1 MTATTTTSRSLPAL
15 PRSRRLVGVD
25 AARGLALLGMMGAH
39 LLERYDYDG
48 NPTAY
53 YPLVDGRPSALFAVL
68 AGVGLA
74 LLDGGSDGPHIP
86 YRRMIGRT
94 AVRAL
99 VILVIGLLLASLQAL
114 PVAVILQYYALAF
127 LLLAPLLRLPVP
139 VLAAGGLLWL
149 TVVPFVSHA
158 VRDSAELMG
167 PGVQVGMAQLV
178 TSPLASLQDLFLTG
192 YYPVLSWFGYLL
204 VGAAVGRLTLRAA
217 RTAVGLVVV
226 GVVLACGAWLV
237 SRLLLGTAGAQAALA
252 EPDALTGR
260 GPDGPWF
267 GTTPTSSFW
276 WLAVDTPHAG
286 TPPDLLGTTGSALLV
301 IGLCLL
307 LARTVA
313 GWALL
318 PFAAAGSMTLTLY
331 TAHVLAVTYYYPSL
345 SPVLVWL
352 AHAVVALVFATV
364 WVLLF
369 RRGPLE
375 AATASLVDMAAG
387 PSRDPHPGPDPEPVA
402 DGRPGSGTG

>member
-1 MTATTTTSRSLPAL
+1 MTATTTTSRALPAL

-25 AARGLALLGMMGAH
+25 AARGLALLGMMAAH
-39 LLERYDYDG
+39 LLERYDLEG
-48 NPTAY
+48 NPSAV

-86 YRRMIGRT
+86 YRRMLART
-94 AVRAL
+94 AVRAV
-99 VILVIGLLLASLQAL
+99 VILLVGLLLASMELL

-139 VLAAGGLLWL
+139 VLAGGGLLWL
-149 TVVPFVSHA
+149 TVAPFVSHV
-158 VRDSAELMG
+158 VRSSAELVG
-167 PGVQVGMAQLV
+167 PGVQVSLARLV
-178 TSPLASLQDLFLTG
+178 VDPVGSLQDLFITG

-204 VGAAVGRLTLRAA
+204 VGAAVGRLALRTA
-217 RTAVGLVVV
+217 RTAVVLVGAGLLL
-226 GVVLACGAWLV
+226 GVGAWLV
-237 SRLLLGTAGAQAALA
+237 SRLLLATAGARAALA
-252 EPDALTGR
+252 EPDTLTGR

-276 WLAVDTPHAG
+276 WLAVDTPHSG

-301 IGLCLL
+301 IGVFLL

-318 PFAAAGSMTLTLY
+318 PLAAAGSMTLTLY
-331 TAHVLAVTYYYPSL
+331 TAHVVAVTYYAPDI
-345 SPVLVWL
+345 SPVALWA
-352 AHAVVALVFATV
+352 AHAAAALVLASA
-364 WVLLF
+364 WVLVF

-375 AATASLVDMAAG
+375 AATAALVDMAAG
-387 PSRDPHPGPDPEPVA
+387 PSRDPAPT
-402 DGRPGSGTG
+402 SGDRSG